1 MTRNKARRG
10 RPTKDRRPWLNI
22 AVTTECRGEE
32 DGQLA
37 FLCRGAFL
45 RIITECFRYLV
56 GNGCGIA
63 EKATVTEH
71 TAPRHHNGRN
81 FHYIEAL
88 LESPNDQFASKN
100 DMRILIEATL
110 HRLHPCHITWIE
122 LEDFMNL

>member
-1 MTRNKARRG
+1 MTRNKAQRG
-10 RPTKDRRPWLNI
+10 RPTKDRRPRLNI

-37 FLCRGAFL
+37 FLFRGCFARL
-45 RIITECFRYLV
+45 ITECFRYLV
-56 GNGCGIA
+56 GRGCGIA
-63 EKATVTEH
+63 EKVTVQEMM
-71 TAPRHHNGRN
+71 APRADSGRH

-88 LESPNDQFASKN
+88 LESPNDQFASRN

-110 HRLHPCHITWIE
+110 HRLHPCDIAWLE